1 MAFLTLHKDLTL
13 VSSNQR
19 VGGPGR
25 DQHCVVKGERELLFP
40 PSSSSWPSPAL
51 LSPPFI
57 SMRSRC
63 LLAAAGLSRACL
75 TLETGPCCGNEQR

>member
-25 DQHCVVKGERELLFP
+25 DCRIKGERELLFP
-40 PSSSSWPSPAL
+40 PAFL
-51 LSPPFI
+51 
-57 SMRSRC
+57 
-63 LLAAAGLSRACL
+63 
-75 TLETGPCCGNEQR
+75 